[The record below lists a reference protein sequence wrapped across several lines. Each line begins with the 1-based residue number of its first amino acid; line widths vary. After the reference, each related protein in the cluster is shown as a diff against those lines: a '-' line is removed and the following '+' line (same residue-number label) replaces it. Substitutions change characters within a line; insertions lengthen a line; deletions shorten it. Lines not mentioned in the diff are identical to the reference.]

1 MLFFENMDQRR
12 KPPNP
17 PASSIL
23 MPSKKYE
30 NLKRT
35 ETDFFQKAYFSIH
48 EKIQR
53 HQKQR
58 FLKQLYNIPV
68 QTYFRSELRKNHK
81 TLLSS
86 SFQEFAYLDSFVQR
100 SSSSHSYY
108 KKYIQVRH
116 RFSNVNQWW
125 NGMFPEH
132 TREMTYLSDVD
143 WRTMFVSSPN
153 NIQQHNTQ
161 INQVDSNINKGEI
174 SQNFS
179 PLCGGAPHMKTFEFL
194 MDFPDAE
201 QYYNPRNRRWFFK
214 SKSNSQY
221 AEKSVMNSTFWSI
234 FEKDLQYEIFSHFLM
249 ESFYESF
256 SYFEKKRE
264 MLDFFAFHLLSKGFL
279 KEIDFLTTFSRF

>member
-1 MLFFENMDQRR
+1 MLKSSQAQQSLPAFKKDFYWTVYGNEETWRSATPFLSSLIQKRFLFTKNLLLSKMLFFENMDQRR

-17 PASSIL
+17 PGSSIL

-30 NLKRT
+30 NFKRT

-48 EKIQR
+48 EKIQM

-81 TLLSS
+81 TLFSS

-132 TREMTYLSDVD
+132 TRE
-143 WRTMFVSSPN
+143 
-153 NIQQHNTQ
+153 IH
-161 INQVDSNINKGEI
+161 I
-174 SQNFS
+174 
-179 PLCGGAPHMKTFEFL
+179 
-194 MDFPDAE
+194 
-201 QYYNPRNRRWFFK
+201 
-214 SKSNSQY
+214 
-221 AEKSVMNSTFWSI
+221 
-234 FEKDLQYEIFSHFLM
+234 
-249 ESFYESF
+249 
-256 SYFEKKRE
+256 
-264 MLDFFAFHLLSKGFL
+264 
-279 KEIDFLTTFSRF
+279 